1 MSKPASPAA
10 RLRSLWARLSPLP
23 GGRSLFSR
31 LLGLMIPYT
40 GSIHPLVLDLRP
52 GYAKVQMRDRRAVRN
67 HLRSIHA
74 IALMNLGEVTTGLA
88 MTLAMRD
95 GARGIVTGLS
105 MEYVTKA
112 RGVLTAEC
120 TAPAFDDS
128 VSAQNDFYAD
138 IVDASGDVVAR
149 ATAHWLVGPVTPR

>member
-1 MSKPASPAA
+1 M
-10 RLRSLWARLSPLP
+10 
-23 GGRSLFSR
+23 
-31 LLGLMIPYT
+31 LGLMIPYT
-40 GSIHPLVLDLRP
+40 GSIHPLVLELRP

-88 MTLAMRD
+88 MTLAMPD

-105 MEYVTKA
+105 MEYVKKA
-112 RGVLTAEC
+112 RGLLTAEC
-120 TAPAFDDS
+120 TAPPFDAS
-128 VSAQNDFYAD
+128 VSARHDFHAD

>member
-1 MSKPASPAA
+1 M
-10 RLRSLWARLSPLP
+10 
-23 GGRSLFSR
+23 
-31 LLGLMIPYT
+31 LGFMIPYT
-40 GSIHPLVLDLRP
+40 GSIHPLVLELRP

-88 MTLAMRD
+88 MTLAMPD

-105 MEYVTKA
+105 MEYVKKA
-112 RGVLTAEC
+112 RGTLTAEC
-120 TAPAFDDS
+120 TAPPFDAS
-128 VSAQNDFYAD
+128 VSAQHDFHAD
-138 IVDASGDVVAR
+138 ILDAGGDVVAR